1 MGMALFLSRTIRSQR
16 YLRHETAQHPQ
27 DTEMTRR
34 TVLAAEQAAAASP
47 RVPIG

>member
-16 YLRHETAQHPQ
+16 YLRRETAQHPQ

-34 TVLAAEQAAAASP
+34 TVLAAERAAAASP